1 MALLLATTS
10 KLSLDGNYLL
20 NVGLAKASREIKCL
34 EQKLNRNQNRNQN
47 SH

>member
-20 NVGLAKASREIKCL
+20 NVGSKLALIRL
-34 EQKLNRNQNRNQN
+34 ED
-47 SH
+47 SS